1 MIALSFVFAIDGGPL
16 ALGQGCNNDT
26 VIQATKM
33 GLQSSMIVKA
43 IRGQKCSF
51 DTSLSALAELKR
63 ASVPDEVISA
73 MQEMSTVP
81 SVNSETAPAVQP
93 MPSPVG
99 VPMGTP
105 EVVVVAAGKSYPLQ
119 IESISVMNT
128 SFKER
133 QFSWVRLKPADGIK
147 QHYVVP
153 GQNAPV
159 SIPAASSLEIVLTNF
174 TYPHLPELVQVMES
188 KKEGRMVFNAI
199 GMTPTD
205 KMVLSCT
212 IRKDG
217 QTVHIVPQQALQPGQ
232 YALIMST
239 VQAWTFDITRPG
251 DKSQ

>member
-1 MIALSFVFAIDGGPL
+1 
-16 ALGQGCNNDT
+16 
-26 VIQATKM
+26 
-33 GLQSSMIVKA
+33 
-43 IRGQKCSF
+43 
-51 DTSLSALAELKR
+51 
-63 ASVPDEVISA
+63 
-73 MQEMSTVP
+73 
-81 SVNSETAPAVQP
+81 
-93 MPSPVG
+93 
-99 VPMGTP
+99 
-105 EVVVVAAGKSYPLQ
+105 
-119 IESISVMNT
+119 MNT

-133 QFSWVRLKPADGIK
+133 QFSWVRLKPADGMK

-153 GQNAPV
+153 GTERTSQHTGGELAQ
-159 SIPAASSLEIVLTNF
+159 IVLTNF
-174 TYPHLPELVQVMES
+174 TYPQLPELVQVMES

-217 QTVHIVPQQALQPGQ
+217 QTVHIVPQHALEPGQ